1 MAKPSLKL
9 IRGGVHLSRGAGHSD
24 NYSTSFSFRQEN
36 NKKSENWIMILA
48 KLIIIPTSP
57 ETTALSLLP
66 SKSEIFADKLTLSE
80 KTS

>member
-9 IRGGVHLSRGAGHSD
+9 IRGGVHLSRVAHSD

>member
-1 MAKPSLKL
+1 
-9 IRGGVHLSRGAGHSD
+9 
-24 NYSTSFSFRQEN
+24 
-36 NKKSENWIMILA
+36 MILA